1 MKIVLITPARSS
13 SRSGNKTTSTR
24 WARILRQL
32 GHRVRIADRY
42 DGAAADLMVALHAW
56 RSADSIR
63 RFRELYPDRPLIV
76 GLSGTDIY
84 DYIDR
89 DPAPTLHSLACANR
103 LVALQDL
110 AQERV
115 PRRFRD
121 KVRIVYQAAAPLRRG
136 RIGRRARFD
145 VAVIGHLREVKDPFR
160 AAEAARRLP
169 ASSRVRVVHLGA
181 AETPRWAAAA
191 KAEMA
196 GNPRYVWRGDRPRA
210 EVRRL
215 LSRARAMVLSSR
227 SEGGANVISEAVA
240 AGVPVLAARI
250 DGSVGLLGRDY
261 PCYFP
266 VGDTEALTRLLTRI
280 ETDTA
285 FLKRLNRAIAR
296 RAHLFRPAREKAQWK
311 ALIEEIMPKSRSA
324 RSPTRRG
331 RRLAN
336 ASALTNLTNM

>member
-1 MKIVLITPARSS
+1 M
-13 SRSGNKTTSTR
+13 R

-32 GHRVRIADRY
+32 GHRVHIADRY
-42 DGAAADLMVALHAW
+42 DGAAADLMIALHAW

-63 RFRELYPDRPLIV
+63 SFRERYPDRPLIV
-76 GLSGTDIY
+76 GLSGTDVY

-103 LVALQDL
+103 LVALQEL

-121 KVRIVYQAAAPLRRG
+121 KVRIVHQSAAPLPRGPIARRG
-136 RIGRRARFD
+136 SFD
-145 VAVIGHLREVKDPFR
+145 IAVIGHLREVKDPFR

-169 ASSRVRVVHLGA
+169 PSSRLRVVHLGA

-196 GNPRYVWRGDRPRA
+196 NNRRYVWRGDRPRA

-215 LSRARAMVLSSR
+215 LGRARAMVLSSL

-240 AGVPVLAARI
+240 AGLPVLATRI

-261 PCYFP
+261 PGYFP
-266 VGDTEALTRLLTRI
+266 VGDTQALARLLARI
-280 ETDTA
+280 ETDAA

-296 RAHLFRPAREKAQWK
+296 RARLFRPAREKARWK
-311 ALIEEIMPKSRSA
+311 ALIEEIMPKSRST
-324 RSPTRRG
+324 RSPSRRV

-336 ASALTNLTNM
+336 AAALTDLTNM